1 LRRLGRANNFLLAKN
16 FGEDS
21 TLWRIGATIQTPGAG
36 EGNMQTDQE
45 SLKSI
50 VIRATGA
57 PPSDDQL
64 GKALALIQDTIDAVL
79 RHDHAADKTDFTS
92 E

>member
-1 LRRLGRANNFLLAKN
+1 
-16 FGEDS
+16 
-21 TLWRIGATIQTPGAG
+21 
-36 EGNMQTDQE
+36 MQTDQE

-50 VIRATGA
+50 VMRATGA

-64 GKALALIQDTIDAVL
+64 GKALALIQDTIDTVL